1 MGADPLNYDIDF
13 DIMIYFALCMYMH
26 RGTLVYK
33 CFSRMPRVMGVQ
45 VGIRSTFQSY
55 KTIVFINQIHLARI

>member
-26 RGTLVYK
+26 RGTLVY
-33 CFSRMPRVMGVQ
+33 
-45 VGIRSTFQSY
+45 IY
-55 KTIVFINQIHLARI
+55 IYAHLESNATELGFAGGKPVLGPIGFYC